1 MKVPVFKIL
10 LGLLALGC
18 IGWTQAT
25 SECASVISAL
35 E

>member
-25 SECASVISAL
+25 SECASAISAL